1 MSLHFSSGV
10 SSVSFYIPL
19 PPPFSALFLDKKHF
33 SWKLIISETQRE
45 WNWDRFLFLN
55 VGNLVVREF
64 RIVGRVM
71 NYFMET
77 EVKFENHQFG
87 QAIYTYNCM
96 RYQVSEKDKKYFCL
110 LL

>member
-1 MSLHFSSGV
+1 
-10 SSVSFYIPL
+10 
-19 PPPFSALFLDKKHF
+19 
-33 SWKLIISETQRE
+33 
-45 WNWDRFLFLN
+45 
-55 VGNLVVREF
+55 
-64 RIVGRVM
+64 M